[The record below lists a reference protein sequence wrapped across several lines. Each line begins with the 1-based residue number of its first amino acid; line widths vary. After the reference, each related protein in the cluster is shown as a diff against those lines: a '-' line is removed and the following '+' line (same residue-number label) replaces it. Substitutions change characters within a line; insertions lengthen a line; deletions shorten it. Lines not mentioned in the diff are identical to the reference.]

1 MKPEEKERPVAANVQ
16 ARSQHQRNVEELAA
30 LQSLRG
36 TWSTVPRG
44 IPIGVSSDA
53 FSAAANVRLLG
64 ECPMCGSAIAE
75 MALVDLASGRRDDSA
90 IGSLYAHAEGAYD
103 DRYFAEFLPA
113 PEYDMG
119 VSIVGVYHG
128 GDYGEN
134 VVYVDEGV
142 YAGDMSYSTV

>member
-1 MKPEEKERPVAANVQ
+1 
-16 ARSQHQRNVEELAA
+16 
-30 LQSLRG
+30 
-36 TWSTVPRG
+36 
-44 IPIGVSSDA
+44 
-53 FSAAANVRLLG
+53 
-64 ECPMCGSAIAE
+64 MCGSAIAE

-90 IGSLYAHAEGAYD
+90 IGNLYAHAEGAYD
-103 DRYFAEFLPA
+103 DRHFAEFLPA